1 MVDEKKKEC
10 HLPIEPVPE
19 SEPHKKR
26 TKEEEFFIQEE
37 KKHLEKM
44 REKIKHP
51 DKPAKK

>member
-1 MVDEKKKEC
+1 MVDEKKKEPR
-10 HLPIEPVPE
+10 LPIEPVPE

-37 KKHLEKM
+37 KRHLDKM

-51 DKPAKK
+51 DKGEKK